1 MVTQWEAIAEAGITD
16 DQLIKF
22 ADACGMTGIDM
33 PEFVTIL
40 GAYCG
45 RKALRVDLW
54 DGTFLEAPTAA
65 VESSAATRAQE
76 RHISELTAA
85 LQRKDDELQ
94 KARVPRPPPLTAQSV
109 NDLAATQQRFQWMNT
124 LASALQGLQQVPLNA
139 ADWTQDVFVQKVW
152 CLLHIEIAAKKSSK
166 PAKLRGQ
173 PTPASGSHGSVEV
186 IPPHTTAHA
195 AADVPATTGRPVPR
209 PGRCFKCGKTGHWAA
224 DCPLAVT
231 QGYLLSRDGKEYWV
245 SAQGVEWDTSEPPP
259 GPCSKCGQCHWSHQP
274 TSTCS
279 GRVVRHS
286 PVTAA
291 DKVDAWDDAV
301 FETMVAEFQG
311 ATPSGSGLAQ

>member
-22 ADACGMTGIDM
+22 ADACGMTGVDM
-33 PEFVTIL
+33 LEFVTIL

-45 RKALRVDLW
+45 RKALRVALW
-54 DGTFLEAPTAA
+54 DGTFLDAPTAA
-65 VESSAATRAQE
+65 VESSAAARAQE
-76 RHISELTAA
+76 RRINELTAA
-85 LQRKDDELQ
+85 LRRKDDELQ
-94 KARVPRPPPLTAQSV
+94 KARVPRRPPLTAHSV

-124 LASALQGLQQVPLNA
+124 L
-139 ADWTQDVFVQKVW
+139 
-152 CLLHIEIAAKKSSK
+152 
-166 PAKLRGQ
+166 
-173 PTPASGSHGSVEV
+173 
-186 IPPHTTAHA
+186 
-195 AADVPATTGRPVPR
+195 PATTGRPVPR
-209 PGRCFKCGKTGHWAA
+209 PGRCFKCGKTGHWVA

-231 QGYLLSRDGKEYWV
+231 QGYLLSHDGKEYWV

-259 GPCSKCGQCHWSHQP
+259 GPCSKCGQRHWSHQP

-279 GRVVRHS
+279 GRVVRQS

-311 ATPSGSGLAQ
+311 AAPSGSGLAQ